1 MASEPPLAMADVTRT
16 CDETAASVLPV
27 IVARTMPSSKPN
39 DLRKA
44 SISDLPVLARKQR
57 G

>member
-16 CDETAASVLPV
+16 CDETAASVLLV

-44 SISDLPVLARKQR
+44 SISDLPLLARKQR